1 MSRPSNLAA
10 QSPGVQTAP
19 HHGQDRHLV
28 GEPDARSAKATVPQ
42 VAQDDT
48 QVEQPEAGA
57 GASTRIEERARRT
70 DARPSPATRQA
81 SPRGA
86 QNEYV
91 VRLDSQADEAAV
103 RETSRA
109 DVRSEL
115 GSTRT
120 AGRAGAQVN
129 SATPQGQRGG
139 AQTASG
145 ARGDALFDGA
155 AMPRG
160 RVAFAPAGMDA
171 AVAEDRLRL
180 FTFATAEKR
189 GEYLWVL
196 RAFDHARAAYVVLLH
211 SSDVAETLTRFP
223 DAPRLSASEVGP
235 LLEQLHQWGVLERSY
250 DGTRAAT
257 LAEYRNRHFVYQF
270 SQSGYHAYRAVS
282 DVLGA
287 RLDEASLSRL
297 VLPELLADLEALA
310 KANRTGDA
318 ERVYRI
324 LKRLDTALSELA
336 ERAAHFYLTLG
347 DLVRTTEATPESFLA
362 HKDALLAHMREFS
375 MDLARFA
382 PRLASAI
389 AEVEDTGVEEMIA
402 RAGACDERVLL
413 SVAEREDDWRD
424 RWHGLRGWFVATA
437 SDIGAGESNSATEA
451 ERLRDATMSAIA
463 AVLSLL
469 RRVTETRKGGVS
481 RESALR
487 HLAGWFTAAPTAE
500 SAHALFD
507 VVFGLGR
514 PRHLS
519 MEHPDSDVIPAHR
532 SWWEAPPLE
541 IARTLAETGRPP
553 SPGAPSRISRNDA
566 GIRRLRQAQLD
577 AQRARAA
584 AAQSLASGDV
594 HERVL
599 DDGETKVLLKLL
611 DAASTA
617 WVPVSGRTGTTGS
630 ESGVTL
636 IVSPH
641 PGSTFIR
648 TARGLL
654 HLNGRRLEVLD
665 NGRARTSPTPK
676 TPASKAA
683 ARGTT
688 TPNTAA
694 SETPAAGAKGAQP

>member
-1 MSRPSNLAA
+1 M
-10 QSPGVQTAP
+10 T
-19 HHGQDRHLV
+19 
-28 GEPDARSAKATVPQ
+28 PDAS
-42 VAQDDT
+42 
-48 QVEQPEAGA
+48 
-57 GASTRIEERARRT
+57 RARRA
-70 DARPSPATRQA
+70 DAGDASAPAGIGITLDPVTESAEGLLPDAAPAT
-81 SPRGA
+81 SRG
-86 QNEYV
+86 E
-91 VRLDSQADEAAV
+91 SAV
-103 RETSRA
+103 
-109 DVRSEL
+109 
-115 GSTRT
+115 TRT
-120 AGRAGAQVN
+120 SGTVA
-129 SATPQGQRGG
+129 P
-139 AQTASG
+139 ASG
-145 ARGDALFDGA
+145 TDRSAQDSGPAATAEALFDGA
-155 AMPRG
+155 ALPRG
-160 RVAFAPAGMDA
+160 RVVFAPAGIDA
-171 AVAEDRLRL
+171 AAAEDRLRL

-196 RAFDHARAAYVVLLH
+196 RAFDQARAAYVVLLH
-211 SSDVAETLTRFP
+211 ANDVADTLTRFP
-223 DAPRLSASEVGP
+223 DAPRLSAAEVGP

-282 DVLGA
+282 EVLGA
-287 RLDEASLSRL
+287 RLDEAALSRL
-297 VLPELLADLEALA
+297 VLPELLTDLQALA
-310 KANRTGDA
+310 QANRAGDA

-324 LKRLDTALSELA
+324 LNRLDTTLSELA

-382 PRLASAI
+382 PRLAAAI
-389 AEVEDTGVEEMIA
+389 TEVEETAVEEMIA

-413 SVAEREDDWRD
+413 SVADREEDWRD
-424 RWHGLRGWFVATA
+424 RWRGLRGWFVATA
-437 SDIGAGESNSATEA
+437 ADIAAGEGNSETQTRSGASQTEA

-487 HLAGWFTAAPTAE
+487 HLAGWFTATPTAE

-507 VVFGLGR
+507 AVFGLGR

-519 MEHPDSDVIPAHR
+519 MEHPDADIIPAIR
-532 SWWEAPPLE
+532 SWWDAPPLE

-553 SPGAPSRISRNDA
+553 SPGAPSRIARNDA

-584 AAQSLASGDV
+584 AAQSLAAADL

-599 DDGETKVLLKLL
+599 DDGETEVLLRLL

-617 WVPVSGRTGTTGS
+617 WVPVSGRTGTSGS
-630 ESGVTL
+630 DSGVTL
-636 IVSPH
+636 TVSEH
-641 PGSTFIR
+641 PGSTVVR
-648 TARGLL
+648 TSRGLL
-654 HLNGRRLEVLD
+654 HLNNRRLEIRE
-665 NGRARTSPTPK
+665 NGRARTPSPG
-676 TPASKAA
+676 
-683 ARGTT
+683 AR
-688 TPNTAA
+688 
-694 SETPAAGAKGAQP
+694 S